1 MKRAR
6 LLALAAVAACARA
19 ARAQTASLPVR
30 LGAATDDQS
39 KPVLYAKQAG
49 LFEKAG
55 LDVALTTLNGGGAA
69 IAAAVIGG
77 SLDIGKSNCLQLI
90 SAHVRGLPFV
100 VIAPA
105 ATAGTDSREAG
116 TIVAN
121 NGPIR
126 SARDLNGKTVGVTT
140 LVTIEII
147 GTKAWIDANGGDSSS
162 IKFVEVSPAATQA
175 AIEQGRIA
183 AGTILEPQLSAALA
197 TGNVRLLAY
206 PYGAIAKRFEGADW
220 FTTVDYVAKHRDV
233 VERFER
239 VVHDANVYVAAH
251 ESETIPLIAAYT
263 GIDPATLAR
272 MRHPERPAYL
282 NAGELQALIDAAA
295 RYAFIPKPFP
305 ARELY
310 SDVLLRP
317 GR

>member
-6 LLALAAVAACARA
+6 LLALGCAAAWVRPAS
-19 ARAQTASLPVR
+19 AQTAVAVR
-30 LGAATDDQS
+30 VGAATDDQS
-39 KPVLYAKQAG
+39 KPILYAKQAG

-55 LDVALTTLNGGGAA
+55 LDVQVTTLTGGGAA
-69 IAAAVIGG
+69 IAAAVVGG

-90 SAHVRGLPFV
+90 TAHVRGVPFV

-105 ATAGTDSREAG
+105 AVAGTESHEAG
-116 TIVAN
+116 ILVASSA
-121 NGPIR
+121 PIH

-140 LVTIEII
+140 LVTIELI
-147 GTKAWIDANGGDSSS
+147 GTRAWIDANGGDSTT
-162 IKFVEVSPAATQA
+162 IKFVEVSPSATQA

-197 TGNVRLLAY
+197 TGTMRLLAY

-220 FTTVDYVAKHRDV
+220 FTTADYVAKHRDV

-251 ESETIPLIAAYT
+251 ETATIPLIAAYT

-282 NAGELQALIDAAA
+282 NASELQVLIDAAA
-295 RYAFIPKPFP
+295 RYGFIPKAFP